1 MAKLVFIMSTQA
13 ELTEELIC
21 RHFTKARFRRDLE
34 DIDDD
39 DLAIMNDPDFR
50 LQDVIDLECSATVV
64 VITENEEVSDEDR
77 NAILMANSAIGLSW
91 VPVAHLSHSLWGIL
105 RFAGEKTPSPTDE
118 VDVINAIEEVLQQ

>member
-13 ELTEELIC
+13 ELVEEHIC

-34 DIDDD
+34 DIDDN

-64 VITENEEVSDEDR
+64 VITENIEVSNEDR
-77 NAILMANSAIGLSW
+77 NAILMADSAIGLSW
-91 VPVAHLSHSLWGIL
+91 GRAPHLGHSLWGIL
-105 RFAGEKTPSPTDE
+105 RFAGEKTSSPIDE